1 MWNPPK
7 ANDLFR
13 TSARKSAAPAS
24 GSRPV
29 SAPTRFGFHKRLWRG
44 PEGPDFSLKGSIA
57 PGHIDAQLI
66 GEFAEG
72 KNNKALASINGA
84 IGPGVAPI
92 EVHWVAGQLR
102 ARIVVWD
109 LDGHIMVT
117 HSGPRIGTATR
128 RVMEIPEK
136 YQAKAQEGKGEK
148 AEAKR

>member
-13 TSARKSAAPAS
+13 PPARKTAAPVA
-24 GSRPV
+24 RPV
-29 SAPTRFGFHKRLWRG
+29 SQPPRFGFHRRLWRG
-44 PEGPDFSLKGSIA
+44 PEGPNFSLKGSVA

-66 GEFAEG
+66 GELAEG
-72 KNNKALASINGA
+72 KNNKVLASINGA
-84 IGPGVAPI
+84 IGPGAAPI
-92 EVHWVAGQLR
+92 EVHWERGSLR

-128 RVMEIPEK
+128 RAMEIPEK
-136 YQAKAQEGKGEK
+136 YRAKAEESKGEK
-148 AEAKR
+148 GKAKL